1 MLHSSKL
8 EYIFR
13 EDVLIDVSKERK
25 QIGSLTLSVCKPI
38 ICVFAQVE
46 DVQLPTEDLHVL

>member
-25 QIGSLTLSVCKPI
+25 QIVSLTLSVCKPI

-46 DVQLPTEDLHVL
+46 DVQLPAEDLHVL